1 MPTRQFACQV
11 PPADD
16 VAAGRR
22 PGTCQ
27 NAPVTSHAI
36 TVLGHDRPGIIAET
50 TGRLADLGLNL
61 EDSSM
66 TLLRGHFA
74 MTLVCAGEVDAAAI
88 EQALAPL
95 AADDS
100 LGVSVREVA
109 SAGAGAAVGSSWV
122 LTVHGGDRPGIVS
135 SLVSQVA
142 AVGGNITDLT
152 TRLAGDLYLL
162 IAEIDLPAGT
172 DVDAV
177 RTAISGAAEALGVG
191 ASLRA
196 AEADDL

>member
-1 MPTRQFACQV
+1 M
-11 PPADD
+11 
-16 VAAGRR
+16 
-22 PGTCQ
+22 
-27 NAPVTSHAI
+27 TSHAI

-109 SAGAGAAVGSSWV
+109 AAGAGSAVGSSWV

-177 RTAISGAAEALGVG
+177 RAAISGAAEALGVG
-191 ASLRA
+191 ATLRA